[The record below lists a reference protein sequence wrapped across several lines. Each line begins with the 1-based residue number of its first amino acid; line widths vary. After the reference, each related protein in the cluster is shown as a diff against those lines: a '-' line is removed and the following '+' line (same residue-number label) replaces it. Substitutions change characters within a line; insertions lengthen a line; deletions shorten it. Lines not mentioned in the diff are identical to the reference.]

1 MLSTHF
7 PKYVFKKNDFTV
19 YDIRFSPD
27 LQNNYDATALS
38 HVDITHVQFLR
49 NFGDMCDG

>member
-7 PKYVFKKNDFTV
+7 PKYVLKNIYFTV
-19 YDIRFSPD
+19 
-27 LQNNYDATALS
+27 YDATALS